1 MAAMPLQMS
10 PAVLFPLVPSGA
22 MPVTIADTTTPTMA
36 KGMSSQFSVPKNGA
50 NAASVKR
57 LEMTEVEN
65 RPVPLGDRS
74 VMEGFRPD
82 HAK

>member
-36 KGMSSQFSVPKNGA
+36 KGMSSQFSAPKNGA
-50 NAASVKR
+50 NATSTPT
-57 LEMTEVEN
+57 L
-65 RPVPLGDRS
+65 PLG
-74 VMEGFRPD
+74 
-82 HAK
+82 